1 MSRLFRKNKHGAFTL
16 IELLVVIAIIAILA
30 GMLLPALAKA
40 KAKAQR
46 INCANNLKQVGV
58 AFRLFATDN
67 QDRFPMITPTNEGG
81 VSDWLGSSPSTKIA
95 NMYRIFT
102 ALSNE
107 LATPKTIMCPSDKR
121 ISPSNFVGMLINI
134 DTFPNATDQGKGRGN
149 SGTSYFVNM
158 NADET
163 KPQVLLAGD
172 RNVTNQDLP
181 NISALTKDYIF
192 RWQDMDKG
200 SKTLSFSS
208 SLHVGAGNV
217 VLSDGSVQQV
227 SGARLREQV
236 KNSQEDHPIAFPTTK
251 TKEIDQ

>member
-1 MSRLFRKNKHGAFTL
+1 MSRLFRKSKNGAFTL

-46 INCANNLKQVGV
+46 INCANNLKQIGV

-81 VSDWLGSSPSTKIA
+81 VSDWLGSAGAAKIVE
-95 NMYRIFT
+95 MYRVFC

-121 ISPSNFVGMLINI
+121 ISPSNFIGMLNLV
-134 DTFPNATDQGKGRGN
+134 DENKGAKN

-158 NADET
+158 DADET
-163 KPQVLLAGD
+163 KPQVILSGD
-172 RNVTNQDLP
+172 RNVTNTDLAD
-181 NISALTKDYIF
+181 IGKLTKDYLF
-192 RWQDMDKG
+192 KWNEMDKAQ
-200 SKTLSFSS
+200 KTLSFSQ
-208 SLHVGAGNV
+208 SLHVGAGNI

-227 SGARLREQV
+227 SGSRLREQIR
-236 KNSQEDHPIAFPTTK
+236 NSQEDEHILFPVAK
-251 TKEIDQ
+251 NADFNK